1 MFVRFAGLFRRR
13 QHEAEM
19 NEEMRGHLDALT
31 ERNLAAG
38 MRPDEARYAAL
49 RAFGGVAQIQERARD
64 ERRSAWGEQVLQ
76 DLRYAARQLR
86 KAPGFTATIVVTL
99 ALGIGSCVT
108 IFSVVDTQ
116 LINSY
121 TPAAERPIWLRA
133 VRESGVPTAGASAA
147 DFLDWRKNA
156 KSFEVLVAQSYTA
169 AFLTGEGEPRQLQ
182 AARILPGWFRVYP
195 TRLELGRDFLPEEM
209 QPGKDK
215 VAIIN
220 HGVWQSAFGGSPTV
234 LGRAIT
240 INDEPHTVVGVTPD
254 RYKRSGHSTEIWL
267 PLTFTPQMLA
277 ARDSRL
283 LNVRGRLAPGVS
295 LAQAQAELDVIAAQ
309 LARQFPA
316 TNAGIK
322 IEAFEGHAFSQRQR
336 GPILWTL
343 FGAVLALLLIAC
355 ANVAN
360 LLLTRATVR
369 QREISLRAALGA
381 TRARLV
387 RLLLIESALL
397 AAFGGGAGLLLA
409 KWGLDLLRW
418 HAGQTP
424 AINALR
430 YIEPDARM
438 MGFAVI
444 VSVATALVA
453 GLAPAWL
460 GSSVNLNE
468 SLKQGTRGSA
478 GARSRLRQTL
488 VVVEIACALILV
500 VGAGLLIRSAML
512 ASRADPGYVAERVST
527 MALTLRATK
536 YRNATQMLAFTHS
549 LLEKLRHLPG
559 VESAGVANRLPVRSG
574 GTYSFTRDGSAD
586 AQPSVASAFAVSPG
600 YFETMRIRLVRGRSF
615 NERDD
620 ARSPRVVVINETLA
634 RQHFAG
640 EDPTGQSLVLAAS
653 NPPVRAEIVG
663 VVGDV
668 WEGELGSVTKP
679 QLYEPLAQSHRAWL
693 GLMFVIR
700 SAGENG
706 PQPATLKSQVYAL
719 DADQPVMN
727 VMSLDEAAIERTAL
741 PRFERH
747 LLTVFAS
754 IALLIA
760 AVGIYGVI
768 SFTVTQRTT
777 EIGIRMALGAAR
789 GDVARLIISQ
799 GARLLA
805 WGVGAG
811 LLGAAA
817 AGRVIQSR
825 LTNITAHDPATL
837 IMVVLTFAAVG
848 LIACL
853 LPARRAMKVD
863 PMIALRA
870 E

>member
-1 MFVRFAGLFRRR
+1 MLVRFVGLFRRR

-19 NEEMRGHLDALT
+19 NAELRAHLDALI
-31 ERNLAAG
+31 ERNVAAG
-38 MRPDEARYAAL
+38 MSSEEARYAAL
-49 RAFGGVAQIQERARD
+49 RTFGGIEQVREHARD
-64 ERRSAWGEQVLQ
+64 QRRSATVDGIMQ
-76 DLRYAARQLR
+76 DVRYAARQLR

-121 TPAAERPIWLRA
+121 TPAAERPIWFRM
-133 VRESGVPTAGASAA
+133 VRESGAVTMGASAA
-147 DFLDWRKNA
+147 DFVDWRSSA
-156 KSFEVLVAQSYTA
+156 KSFEVLVAQSYAA

-195 TRLELGRDFLPEEM
+195 TQLELGRDFLPEEM

-220 HGVWQSAFGGSPTV
+220 HGLWQSAFGGSPTV
-234 LGRAIT
+234 IGRTIT
-240 INDEPHTVVGVTPD
+240 INDEPHTVIGVTPD
-254 RYKRSGHSTEIWL
+254 RYKRSGHLTEIWL
-267 PLTFTPQMLA
+267 PLSFTPPMLA
-277 ARDSRL
+277 SRGNRM
-283 LNVRGRLAPGVS
+283 LNVRGRLAPGVT
-295 LAQAQAELDVIAAQ
+295 LAQAQAELDVIGAQ

-316 TNAGIK
+316 TNAGLR

-381 TRARLV
+381 TRGRIV

-397 AAFGGGAGLLLA
+397 AVIGGGAGLLLA
-409 KWGLDLLRW
+409 RWGLDLLRW

-424 AINALR
+424 AISALR
-430 YIEPDARM
+430 YVEPDARM

-478 GARSRLRQTL
+478 GRGNRVRQAL
-488 VVVEIACALILV
+488 VVLEIACGLILV
-500 VGAGLLIRSAML
+500 IGAGLLIRSAML

-527 MALTLRATK
+527 MALNLRATK
-536 YRNATQMLAFTHS
+536 YRNVTQTVAFTNG
-549 LLEKLRHLPG
+549 LLEKLRNLPG
-559 VESAGVANRLPVRSG
+559 VASAGVANRLPVRSG
-574 GTYSFTRDGSAD
+574 SSYNFTRDGTAAVPPSA
-586 AQPSVASAFAVSPG
+586 ASAFAVTPG
-600 YFETMRIRLVRGRSF
+600 YFEAMRIRLLRGRF
-615 NERDD
+615 FTDRDD
-620 ARSPRVVVINETLA
+620 ARNSRVVVINEALA

-640 EDPTGQSLVLAAS
+640 EDPVGQAITLAAS
-653 NPPVRAEIVG
+653 NPPVRAEIIG

-668 WEGELGSVTKP
+668 WEGELGETTKP
-679 QLYEPLAQSHRAWL
+679 QLYEPLEQSHRAWL
-693 GLMFVIR
+693 GLTFVVR
-700 SAGENG
+700 AAGKNG
-706 PQPATLKSQVYAL
+706 PQPATLKSEVYAV

-777 EIGIRMALGAAR
+777 EIGIRLALGAAQS
-789 GDVARLIISQ
+789 DVASLVVSQ
-799 GARLLA
+799 GARLVAL
-805 WGVGAG
+805 GLGAG
-811 LLGAAA
+811 LVGAAA
-817 AGRVIQSR
+817 GGQVIQSR

-837 IMVVLTFAAVG
+837 VVAVLTFAGVG
-848 LIACL
+848 LSACL
-853 LPARRAMKVD
+853 IPARRAMKVD
-863 PMIALRA
+863 PMVALRA